1 MFFSKIKTS
10 MEKEIY
16 EQPEIIKGIIEK
28 ERVEEIAVPE
38 NVNKIVIVASGSS
51 YHCARFSSELLG
63 EIAGLEARA
72 IYSSEFLLKKVI
84 PHDKNTLY
92 IFITQSGE
100 TTDTIKALRRVNDGF
115 NGVDGKYYLDTMC
128 ITNNENSTIWR
139 ETKYHINCHAGIET
153 SIAATKSFTAQM
165 MCALIVTLK
174 IARNKGVNIDEYL
187 NSLNELPAV
196 VEHTLGLRKKVHHLA
211 RLIAKHKVVLM
222 LAEGISYAIAKEGAL
237 KIKETS
243 YMNINA
249 AIVGEFMH
257 GHLAVLNVKPSAIIF
272 LAVDKMSTIAAENLH
287 KIKDE
292 YNPSIYIIGRDNRY
306 ISNFNINIEC
316 KNEMLQMFSN
326 AVICQMLALE
336 IATRMHR
343 NVDRPKGLKKVV
355 K

>member
-1 MFFSKIKTS
+1 

-28 ERVEEIAVPE
+28 ERVEEIALPQD
-38 NVNKIVIVASGSS
+38 VNKIVLVASGSS

-92 IFITQSGE
+92 VFITQSGE
-100 TTDTIKALRRVNDGF
+100 TSDTIKALRRVNEGF
-115 NGVDGKYYLDTMC
+115 ESEEGKYYLDTMC

-139 ETKYHINCHAGIET
+139 ETKYHINCHAGLET

-165 MCALIVTLK
+165 MCALVVTLK
-174 IARNKGVNIDEYL
+174 IAKNKGVNIDEYL
-187 NSLNELPAV
+187 NSLSELPDI
-196 VEHTLGLRKKVHHLA
+196 VEETLKLRKKIKSLA
-211 RLIAKHKVVLM
+211 RLIAKHKVVVM

-249 AIVGEFMH
+249 AIMGEFMH
-257 GHLAVLNVKPSAIIF
+257 GHLAALNNKPSAIIF
-272 LAVDKMSTIAAENLH
+272 LAVHKMSTIAAENLN
-287 KIKDE
+287 KIKEE
-292 YNPSIYIIGRDNRY
+292 YNPSIYIIGKDNKY
-306 ISNFNINIEC
+306 ISNYNISIDC

-326 AVICQMLALE
+326 AVICQLLALE
-336 IATRMHR
+336 IATKMHR

>member
-1 MFFSKIKTS
+1 MFFNKIKTS
-10 MEKEIY
+10 MEKEIF

-28 ERVEEIAVPE
+28 EGVEQIAVPE
-38 NVNKIVIVASGSS
+38 NVNKIVLVASGSS

-92 IFITQSGE
+92 VFITQSGE
-100 TTDTIKALRRVNDGF
+100 TTDTIKALRRVNEGF
-115 NGVDGKYYLDTMC
+115 EDENGKYYLDTMC

-165 MCALIVTLK
+165 MCALVVTLK
-174 IARNKGVNIDEYL
+174 IARNKGVNIDEYI
-187 NSLNELPAV
+187 NSLDELPEV
-196 VEHTLGLRKKVHHLA
+196 VEQTLKLRKKVKSIA
-211 RLIAKHKVVLM
+211 RLITKHKVVVM

-249 AIVGEFMH
+249 AIMGEFMH
-257 GHLAVLNVKPSAIIF
+257 GHLAALNNKPSAIIF
-272 LAVDKMSTIAAENLH
+272 LAVHKMSTIAAENLN
-287 KIKDE
+287 KIKEE
-292 YNPSIYIIGRDNRY
+292 YNPSIYIIGKDNKY
-306 ISNFNINIEC
+306 ISNYNISIDC

-326 AVICQMLALE
+326 AVICQLLALE
-336 IATRMHR
+336 IATKMHR

>member
-16 EQPEIIKGIIEK
+16 EQPSIIKGIIEK
-28 ERVEEIAVPE
+28 EKVDEIGVPS
-38 NVNKIVIVASGSS
+38 NVNKIVLVASGSS

-72 IYSSEFLLKKVI
+72 IYSSEFLLKKVG
-84 PHDKNTLY
+84 PHDKG
-92 IFITQSGE
+92 TQSGE
-100 TTDTIKALRRVNDGF
+100 TTDTIKALRRVNEGF
-115 NGVDGKYYLDTMC
+115 SSGEDKYYLDTMC
-128 ITNNENSTIWR
+128 ITNKENSTIWK
-139 ETKYHINCHAGIET
+139 ETKYHINCHAGVET

-165 MCALIVTLK
+165 MCALVVTLK
-174 IARNKGVNIDEYL
+174 IARNKGVNIDEYMD
-187 NSLNELPAV
+187 SLGELPDV
-196 VEHTLGLRKKVHHLA
+196 IEKTLELRKKVHHLA
-211 RLIAKHKVVLM
+211 RLVAKHKVVVM

-249 AIVGEFMH
+249 GIVGEFMH
-257 GHLAVLNVKPSAIIF
+257 GHVASLNNKPSAIIF
-272 LAVDKMSTIAAENLH
+272 VAVNKMSSVAAENLN

-292 YNPSIYIIGRDNRY
+292 YNPSIYIIGKDNKY
-306 ISNFNINIEC
+306 ISNFNISVDC

-336 IATRMHR
+336 IATRMHK
-343 NVDRPKGLKKVV
+343 NVDHPKGLKKVV
-355 K
+355 R